1 MSNMIPSDQTP
12 DDPGELLF
20 YQTEDGESR
29 IQLRLHE
36 GTVWLT
42 QKLIADLYQVSIPT
56 VNGHLQSIYDDG
68 EAAPE
73 ATIRKFRIVQTEGER
88 EVSRLVDHYR
98 LEAILAVGYRVRSRR
113 GVQFRR
119 WATTQLEE
127 LLVKGFVM
135 DDERLKEGRH
145 LGTDYF
151 DELLERIRDI
161 RASEKRFYQKIRDLY
176 KLALDY
182 DKDAEE
188 TQLFFQTVQNKMHW
202 AITGKTAAEIIK
214 DRADSNQ
221 PNMGLTSWKGAKVRK
236 SDVVVA
242 KNYLTQTEI
251 DELNRIVVMYLDYA
265 EDQARKRQPLY
276 MADWRKKL
284 DAFLQFNDRNV
295 LKHAG
300 KVKMDVAKQLAED
313 QYERFNTR
321 RLAQEA
327 ADELDA
333 DVEELRRRIESQE
346 DDQEGADQ

>member
-1 MSNMIPSDQTP
+1 MSDLIPSDQTP

-161 RASEKRFYQKIRDLY
+161 RASEKRFYQKIKDLY
-176 KLALDY
+176 SLALDY

-202 AITGKTAAEIIK
+202 AITGKTAAEIIR
-214 DRADSNQ
+214 DRADSTQ

-242 KNYLTQTEI
+242 KNYLTQEEI

-265 EDQARKRQPLY
+265 EDQARKRKPLY

-313 QYERFNTR
+313 EYEKFNTR

-327 ADELDA
+327 ADELDS
-333 DVEELRRRIESQE
+333 DVEDLRRRIESQE
-346 DDQEGADQ
+346 DDLEGADQ